1 MINKNINYLI
11 IYLFITIF
19 SSLILYFLMFFV
31 FRDLTDYVLCTRIE
45 QYTGSIFSNN
55 FNYLYTRS
63 CDEEPYVMVLKNIN
77 NLYLIDDFQYRNRP
91 IFLLSAWLIYK
102 PIELFQQ
109 NILGL
114 QLAYFLLQNFIL
126 YLTTIFTNKV
136 FEVEN
141 SIRNYSIT
149 LILLLLS
156 PIFKWTIFEA
166 GSHTVTGLI
175 FLFSIYFYKNL
186 KVLNKLS
193 TPIVL
198 GLLFL
203 THRSFVVL
211 FLYCLYLMLIHEFNQ
226 KNKIIN
232 LIKFSTLYVIP
243 IGIYQLF
250 KSLFTSGDDHN
261 IEFYN
266 QFFWVF
272 DFIKGEDT
280 NGVTGWYCQSI
291 PQNFKCYFFDNLNT
305 LYFMYLPVLF
315 CFIYLLL
322 NWKTIKNKTILIPL
336 FEIFVIINIFWS
348 FIGWFPPVRFSFY
361 SWGHLIIFLS
371 ILIFYQLNSWNE
383 KILYCLAYIFFFMF
397 LNHYNADIYFQ
408 MNTYHTISAI
418 FYFLVLFINFRKK
431 YKNVGI

>member
-77 NLYLIDDFQYRNRP
+77 NLYLIDDFQYRNRT
-91 IFLLSAWLIYK
+91 IFLLSDWLIYK

-186 KVLNKLS
+186 KMLNKLS

-203 THRSFVVL
+203 THRSFIVL

-226 KNKIIN
+226 KI
-232 LIKFSTLYVIP
+232 
-243 IGIYQLF
+243 
-250 KSLFTSGDDHN
+250 
-261 IEFYN
+261 
-266 QFFWVF
+266 
-272 DFIKGEDT
+272 
-280 NGVTGWYCQSI
+280 
-291 PQNFKCYFFDNLNT
+291 
-305 LYFMYLPVLF
+305 
-315 CFIYLLL
+315 
-322 NWKTIKNKTILIPL
+322 
-336 FEIFVIINIFWS
+336 
-348 FIGWFPPVRFSFY
+348 R
-361 SWGHLIIFLS
+361 
-371 ILIFYQLNSWNE
+371 
-383 KILYCLAYIFFFMF
+383 
-397 LNHYNADIYFQ
+397 
-408 MNTYHTISAI
+408 
-418 FYFLVLFINFRKK
+418 
-431 YKNVGI
+431 

>member
-1 MINKNINYLI
+1 MINKKINYFM
-11 IYLFITIF
+11 IYFFITIF

-45 QYTGSIFSNN
+45 QYSGSIFSNN
-55 FNYLYTRS
+55 FNYFYTRS

-272 DFIKGEDT
+272 DFIKGKDT